1 MYARQLSDRSNMTLK
16 IEKYTD
22 GDSTTIRLIGR
33 MQTEHLEE
41 LEKQIRESG
50 PVLRL
55 DLDEVTGGA
64 FVKRSAHHVPGFKS
78 WSAVSTQE
86 SVPGTHKD
94 LLERRRFGGTGPGL
108 DQVFCRVGRIEK
120 SCDKSGGHS
129 RKENLMDNVGEKN
142 KRIVLDAKT
151 LLLEFLAA
159 VTHGQDAGALFAE
172 DGALELPFLHS
183 VGIPW
188 RHRGR
193 QAIRELQNSLAG
205 LYLDLA
211 FKPEDTH
218 VLIDTPEQVFAEYMA
233 HTTAKATGR
242 TLHHMFAARL
252 VAENGLIK
260 LVRESLNVVAAAQA
274 LLPGGVKDLPD
285 PEKEIFSLPPDYRT

>member
-1 MYARQLSDRSNMTLK
+1 MAGLVALVCPRTGSRSTLFASR
-16 IEKYTD
+16 TD
-22 GDSTTIRLIGR
+22 WWRSTGT
-33 MQTEHLEE
+33 
-41 LEKQIRESG
+41 S
-50 PVLRL
+50 LR
-55 DLDEVTGGA
+55 TRPHGKSQPAA
-64 FVKRSAHHVPGFKS
+64 FQCLA
-78 WSAVSTQE
+78 
-86 SVPGTHKD
+86 
-94 LLERRRFGGTGPGL
+94 RRFPP
-108 DQVFCRVGRIEK
+108 DDRF
-120 SCDKSGGHS
+120 
-129 RKENLMDNVGEKN
+129 RKANTMK
-142 KRIVLDAKT
+142 DAKT

-205 LYLDLA
+205 IYLDLA

-285 PEKEIFSLPPDYRT
+285 PEKEIFSIPPDYRS